1 MNEKVYKS
9 GPKSI
14 VMTNNNCSFD
24 LNRSMNNSII
34 TSSYIILKDG
44 TKKRKRHVNSY
55 MEEFLEKRR
64 LAAEFAQS
72 KRSSSSKNP
81 RIRINKNIDNNLDFN
96 NNNINIKKIE
106 EIISINNLKN
116 NLPGKTTALIDNTNI
131 QNNEVILEKNSQE
144 NKIDILNKENKNSI
158 VNI

>member
-1 MNEKVYKS
+1 MKEKTYKS

-14 VMTNNNCSFD
+14 VMTNNNCSFE

-44 TKKRKRHVNSY
+44 TKKRKRHANSY

-72 KRSSSSKNP
+72 KRSTSSKNP
-81 RIRINKNIDNNLDFN
+81 RVR
-96 NNNINIKKIE
+96 IKK
-106 EIISINNLKN
+106 NNR
-116 NLPGKTTALIDNTNI
+116 
-131 QNNEVILEKNSQE
+131 
-144 NKIDILNKENKNSI
+144 
-158 VNI
+158 